1 MTAGFR
7 QGRNNG
13 MNFFDR
19 YVANLEAKNDFAT
32 RESVS
37 ATYSRMKS
45 VLDSRD
51 DGVPRVTGLVV
62 GRVQSGKTRNY
73 IGLILKAADEGWNV
87 VLVLTSSNVSLA
99 KQTRDRLRTDF
110 TGTGMTDRHAREL
123 DFLTH
128 RQANPTPT
136 AINDPDGF
144 LYWGVA
150 MKERASLGRVMEWL
164 EQNTDC
170 ASSMRLLIID
180 DEADNASQNTRA
192 VRQGVLTEDEAE
204 ELAEYIRL
212 VGSPFEP
219 LANWMEEIREAVFPD
234 ESEQSPEGEAYRKL
248 VDYLKTGAATRRR
261 DAILNDAGI
270 RSLLLLGEASDGHGG
285 IVIVA
290 NLAREFFRG
299 ARGDGF
305 RTARTFCAFLRYVLD
320 VSMERSSINAILCA
334 LVQTGVPGATVS
346 PFAKTAYIAYTAT
359 PYANVLNERPSSTP
373 LYADFIQSLDSG
385 VGYFG
390 PAAIFGADTRTADS
404 RMNIVRDI
412 PDDERRY
419 VLRPIQELLDVSDGD
434 DLPEL
439 FTVETNGALEYTT
452 RDGAGEVVATGTWIS
467 LRDAVLWTICAAS
480 ARRFLRLRRGG
491 DSLDDRWTTLLVNV
505 SHLQDAHAA
514 TGQILM
520 RFLEY
525 QARNPEALV
534 QQCRDVWNREV
545 QLFSKEA
552 FDALFKGNPAIEDY
566 PSWRDLEEHVRWF
579 AMRAR
584 DASVHVLVVNSADT
598 SAIQRYNQENDALKL
613 ADDHMWIL
621 CGGNTLSRGLTLR
634 GLVGSYFDRF
644 RPSSAVD
651 TMTQMGRWFG
661 YRRGYELLPRVWMGT
676 NTVGELKKVAFIEE
690 KMHFAIRENF
700 DDEVSPTD
708 ESHHQ
713 EIYCYGRRLSGRNMA
728 QRIVSQSAGTYGSM
742 LEFRTDET
750 SVHAVLNAVDGFLS
764 GLGKPV
770 DSAVRGY
777 AYPSFRLWE
786 AVPLAFVESLVGRI
800 KPSLPSSSASL
811 LSGFLSEMRDGGQGQ
826 VHVVLGEPVENVNT
840 AELHRFSN
848 GVSVRCSR
856 ATPRGVFQG
865 VVQFGTL
872 RLHIP
877 YYAMIPARILT
888 ELDCELMEKDL
899 ALGEHSAICTALR
912 ANMAK
917 NGGTVP
923 QALSM
928 LLQCTDPNRL
938 PSSLLTYL
946 ETIHGDTSRNL
957 PPTIHHLLEYISDG
971 YRNRSSS
978 AYMRDAHERA
988 NQKLPVIQIQCV
1000 RAVGDMIPD
1009 WGVPLCSISFFWPD
1023 HNPDDFYL
1031 VSV

>member
-1 MTAGFR
+1 
-7 QGRNNG
+7 

-32 RESVS
+32 RKSVS
-37 ATYSRMKS
+37 ATYSRMKT

-128 RQANPTPT
+128 SQANPTPT

-234 ESEQSPEGEAYRKL
+234 ESEQSTEGEAYRKL
-248 VDYLKTGAATRRR
+248 VDYLKTGAATIRR

-270 RSLLLLGEASDGHGG
+270 RSLLLLGEVSDGHGG

-290 NLAREFFRG
+290 NLAREFFQG

-305 RTARTFCAFLRYVLD
+305 RTARTFCAFLRHVLD
-320 VSMERSSINAILCA
+320 VSMERSSINATLCA

-385 VGYFG
+385 AGYFG
-390 PAAIFGADTRTADS
+390 PAAIFGTDTRTADS
-404 RMNIVRDI
+404 RMNIVRNI
-412 PDDERRY
+412 PNDERRY

-661 YRRGYELLPRVWMGT
+661 YRRGYELLPRVWMGP

-700 DDEVSPTD
+700 DDEVSPAD

-713 EIYCYGRRLSGRNMA
+713 EIYCYGRRLSGRDMA
-728 QRIVSQSAGTYGSM
+728 ARTVAGATGTYGSM
-742 LEFRTDET
+742 LDFRDDEP
-750 SVHAVLNAVDGFLS
+750 SVQSLFSSVNGFLS
-764 GLGKPV
+764 GLGECV
-770 DSAVRGY
+770 NSAGRGY
-777 AYPSFRLWE
+777 AYPELHLWE
-786 AVPLAFVESLVGRI
+786 SVPVSLLATLFGDVSRYVPDTSGTMLRGFVEELRRADVSVL
-800 KPSLPSSSASL
+800 
-811 LSGFLSEMRDGGQGQ
+811 D
-826 VHVVLGEPVENVNT
+826 VVLGEPQEQGASSTSYSFPCGLV
-840 AELHRFSN
+840 
-848 GVSVRCSR
+848 VRCSQ
-856 ATPRGVFQG
+856 ATPRFVGG
-865 VVQFGTL
+865 GLIRFGTV
-872 RLHIP
+872 RLHLP

-888 ELDCELMEKDL
+888 RLDAEILNRDL
-899 ALGEHSAICTALR
+899 SLGEEGAIWKVYHRQEGFPVVVERLLAGISRATSWERLR
-912 ANMAK
+912 VMVKASLENP
-917 NGGTVP
+917 VQP
-923 QALSM
+923 
-928 LLQCTDPNRL
+928 L
-938 PSSLLTYL
+938 PSP
-946 ETIHGDTSRNL
+946 IHG
-957 PPTIHHLLEYISDG
+957 LLRHVAESC
-971 YRNRSSS
+971 RNRSSS
-978 AYMRDAHERA
+978 AYMGEAHLRA
-988 NQKLPVIQIQCV
+988 GHSRPVLQIQCV
-1000 RAVGDMIPD
+1000 QNSTAEGQAKKIVYCALSFYWPAHKPD
-1009 WGVPLCSISFFWPD
+1009 G
-1023 HNPDDFYL
+1023 FYL
-1031 VSV
+1031 VSC